1 MNQQA
6 VAANAPTT
14 ERRSALRIRAFIDY
28 WNFQLS
34 LNEREAAAQ
43 GVNEFRFTI
52 DWKKLGPWLCQKA
65 CGVVGTD
72 PKSSSFDGVIIY
84 ASYNPRTD
92 EGRTFHGWAKNWLDR
107 QAGISVVCLERKPRA
122 LPKCPICHRQ
132 IEFCP
137 YEGCKK
143 RIVSTVEKGVDT
155 FITTDMIRLA
165 WEGAYDLAV
174 LASSDSDLVPA
185 VEFLNQKAQKIIQAG
200 FPPLGV
206 DLATACWASFDV
218 FPDRDQIRRSSPA
231 KP

>member
-1 MNQQA
+1 MT
-6 VAANAPTT
+6 APGYPIGVQP
-14 ERRSALRIRAFIDY
+14 L
-28 WNFQLS
+28 LS

-137 YEGCKK
+137 Y
-143 RIVSTVEKGVDT
+143 
-155 FITTDMIRLA
+155 
-165 WEGAYDLAV
+165 YAV
-174 LASSDSDLVPA
+174 QNLGDSP
-185 VEFLNQKAQKIIQAG
+185 EE
-200 FPPLGV
+200 
-206 DLATACWASFDV
+206 TA
-218 FPDRDQIRRSSPA
+218 
-231 KP
+231 